1 MQLSRFGL
9 INVVLIKK
17 CYLRSLN
24 FKNTMDIFKRIL
36 NNPGALGQWSK
47 QGQGYFMYPKLEGE
61 PGPRMKFRGRDV
73 LNWSINN
80 YLGLASNPEVK
91 KIDAEAAAKYGF
103 SLPMG
108 SRLMT
113 GQTGLHEE
121 LESTIADFVQK
132 EDAFV
137 LNSFYQGMVSII
149 DCLCGRNDV
158 IVYDSD
164 VHSSIHD
171 GIRLHLNKRYI
182 YQQNKIE
189 NIEIQLQKACEYAK
203 EHDGGVLLITEG
215 VIGLTGELAPLDK
228 IVALKEKYD
237 FRLVIEDAHGFG
249 TMGPNGIGATD
260 HFGVQDKVDLHVGTF
275 GKVLGLTGGFVAGS
289 EDVINFLRYNMRSQT
304 FSESLPV
311 AIVASA
317 IKRME
322 MIKEHPE
329 WRKKLWDV
337 VTPLQNGLRKAG
349 LDIGNTESPVTPVY
363 VSISSMPEAVHMLVD
378 LRESYNIFCVSIIF
392 PYIQQGKVMLR
403 LIPTITHTQEDVD
416 YTIVAI
422 KNIAEN
428 IKAGKYH
435 DSKPIQTKPE

>member
-1 MQLSRFGL
+1 
-9 INVVLIKK
+9 
-17 CYLRSLN
+17 
-24 FKNTMDIFKRIL
+24 MDIFKRIQ

-61 PGPRMKFRGRDV
+61 LGPRMRFRGRDV

-80 YLGLASNPEVK
+80 YFGLANNPEVK
-91 KIDAEAAAKYGF
+91 KIDAEAAKKYGF
-103 SLPMG
+103 SMPMG

-113 GQTGLHEE
+113 GQTTLHEE
-121 LESTIADFVQK
+121 LENVIADFVGK

-137 LNSFYQGMVSII
+137 LNSFYQGMVSVI

-171 GIRLHLNKRYI
+171 GIRLHLGKRYV
-182 YQQNKIE
+182 YRQNKIE
-189 NIEIQLQKACEYAK
+189 NIEIQLQKACAHAK

-215 VIGLTGELAPLDK
+215 VVGLTGELAPLDK

-237 FRLVIEDAHGFG
+237 FCLVVEDAHGFG
-249 TMGPNGIGATD
+249 TMGPNGIGAAD
-260 HFGVQDKVDLHVGTF
+260 HFGVQDKIDLHVGTF
-275 GKVLGLTGGFVAGS
+275 GKVLGLTGGFVAGN

-304 FSESLPV
+304 FSESLPA

-322 MIKEHPE
+322 IIKGNPE
-329 WRKKLWDV
+329 FKEKLWEIV
-337 VTPLQNGLRKAG
+337 AQLQDGLRAAG
-349 LDIGNTESPVTPVY
+349 LEIGNTVSSVTPVY
-363 VSISSMPEAVHMLVD
+363 ISIGSMPEAVHALVD

-392 PYIQQGKVMLR
+392 PYIQQGKIMLR
-403 LIPTITHTQEDVD
+403 LIPTITHTLEDVE
-416 YTIVAI
+416 YTITAI
-422 KNIAEN
+422 KNITEN
-428 IKAGKYH
+428 IKAGKYR
-435 DSKPIQTKPE
+435 DNKPIQPDNAEDSVTEG